1 MKAPAGDRRARL
13 RAMLADLKRPERWK
27 PWTASFTKPTAER

>member
-13 RAMLADLKRPERWK
+13 REMLADLKMPEHWK
-27 PWTASFTKPTAER
+27 PWTASWPRPTAER